1 MIINCVCARQ
11 CARAQASV
19 YEPRAHESNLVDVDL
34 CGCEAYAELN
44 DFNYQTAS
52 IEQSQAVALV
62 ITILILSEDLLGL
75 FLNLNRV
82 QVI

>member
-1 MIINCVCARQ
+1 MRMHV
-11 CARAQASV
+11 
-19 YEPRAHESNLVDVDL
+19 HESNFVDVDL

-62 ITILILSEDLLGL
+62 ITILALSEDLLCL

-82 QVI
+82 RII